1 MSSDTSCMGGG
12 CFEGCKNSPTGKLYW
27 EGYNAA
33 IKSAS
38 NICEQMVI
46 GGRAWTEEQAIA
58 ADALFAAAEQIKK
71 LAR

>member
-1 MSSDTSCMGGG
+1 MTTED
-12 CFEGCKNSPTGKLYW
+12 EKKYW

-33 IKSAS
+33 IKEAS
-38 NICEQMVI
+38 NICERMVI

-58 ADALFAAAEQIKK
+58 ADALFAAAANIKT